1 MSFRPAFLRRLRTFA
16 LLIIFIF
23 AVAPRAAFAGEAS
36 DVCTLRTS
44 WTSRLNKVDDNTYV
58 IDEFRP
64 TLDGEA
70 ETEKFYKHK
79 ESGLTVSVGVRY
91 DDGFIDG
98 FGGKPTEIKLAVA
111 AANKEISALNSPESA
126 HGGVMKYR
134 KGRLNIF
141 VEKQMLVGDLTYSFV
156 LECRAA
162 KK

>member
-1 MSFRPAFLRRLRTFA
+1 MTLRPPFLRCSLASALFA
-16 LLIIFIF
+16 IVLF
-23 AVAPRAAFAGEAS
+23 APAAFAGKTS

-44 WTSRLNKVDDNTYV
+44 WTSNLNKVIDNTYV

-79 ESGLTVSVGVRY
+79 ESGLTISVGVRY

-111 AANKEISALNSPESA
+111 AASEKKSALNSPDSA
-126 HGGVMKYR
+126 LAGANNYR
-134 KGRLNIF
+134 KGRLNLF
-141 VEKQMLVGDLTYSFV
+141 AEKQILIGDLTYSFV